1 MQNLVSEQMATAL
14 NYIHSG
20 LVEKSHQ
27 LSLLVCLFRNVLED
41 ASR

>member
-1 MQNLVSEQMATAL
+1 MQTLVSEQMVTAL

-20 LVEKSHQ
+20 LAGKPHQ